1 MTWHSRRFSGQSS
14 SCVKRTKGWRL
25 RSVASAW
32 IVKRASRTKG
42 TRYRVMYRLGGR
54 ESVPQYAGTFSR
66 NADALDRRNWIR
78 GELAAMRVPN
88 LELLEPAAAPTLRLV
103 AERWRTS
110 RLDVSDG
117 TAATHKVNL
126 GRILPVLGELR
137 VDRITVSDVAD
148 LVTTLHDGGLARESI
163 RKTRATLAM
172 VLDFAGRKAD
182 NPARDDSVK
191 LPREERPEVNP
202 PTAAHVETVF
212 KLLPRACRLPLLA
225 LDATGMRVGELEALT
240 WGDVDEPGGRW
251 RVSQTVAKTRRA
263 RWVPVPDVILAPV
276 ADLVPREDRD
286 LEARVFAGFGADRLR
301 TAITRACKAAGI
313 PAFSPHDLRHRRAT
327 LWHLGGIPVVEAAAW
342 LGHSPNEHLKTY
354 AHATLADRGEVDYS
368 TVVFAFTQVL

>member
-1 MTWHSRRFSGQSS
+1 MPRYGGAFRTMREAKLRRD
-14 SCVKRTKGWRL
+14 
-25 RSVASAW
+25 W
-32 IVKRASRTKG
+32 IA
-42 TRYRVMYRLGGR
+42 
-54 ESVPQYAGTFSR
+54 
-66 NADALDRRNWIR
+66 

-88 LELLEPAAAPTLRLV
+88 LELVAPAPAVTLRV
-103 AERWRTS
+103 IAERWRTS
-110 RLDVSDG
+110 RVDVADG

-126 GRILPVLGELR
+126 GRILSRLGEKPIDSLD
-137 VDRITVSDVAD
+137 VADVAD
-148 LVTTLHDGGLARESI
+148 LVSALHKDGLARESI

-172 VLDFAGRKAD
+172 VLDFAGVQP
-182 NPARDDSVK
+182 NPARDPSVK
-191 LPREERPEVNP
+191 LPREDRPEVNP
-202 PTAAHVETVF
+202 PTAVHVKTVYA
-212 KLLPRACRLPLLA
+212 LLPRAYRLPLLA

-251 RVSQTVAKTRRA
+251 RVSQAVAKTRQA

-286 LEARVFAGFGADRLR
+286 LTARVFADFGADRLR

-354 AHATLADRGEVDYS
+354 AHATLVDRRELDYS
-368 TVVFAFTQVL
+368 SLSAPHRDRIGAFDT